1 MVLFLEIIRPF
12 VLRLIGRLVE
22 NPNLVNM
29 ESRKKLRLKCRLF
42 KVTFSPDA
50 YIQNECT
57 IMRYKHILGVRF
69 FIAKSY
75 LGVAILFRM
84 RHFISSMIIVTG
96 VQRTYHGIR

>member
-22 NPNLVNM
+22 NPNLVSM

-50 YIQNECT
+50 YIQEVQAHFGCTFFYSKIIFGCCYIIQNET
-57 IMRYKHILGVRF
+57 LYI
-69 FIAKSY
+69 
-75 LGVAILFRM
+75 
-84 RHFISSMIIVTG
+84 
-96 VQRTYHGIR
+96 